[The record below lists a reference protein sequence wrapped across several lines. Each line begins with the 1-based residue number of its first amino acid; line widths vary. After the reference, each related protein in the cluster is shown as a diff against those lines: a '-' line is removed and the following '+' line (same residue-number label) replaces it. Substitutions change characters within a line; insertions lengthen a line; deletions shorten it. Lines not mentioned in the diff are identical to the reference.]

1 MIEKKEWF
9 RPSSSQKGKIFSR
22 LWTGENPKALLIV
35 AHGMAEHSG
44 RYDEFASFLAQH
56 GFAVCMNDH
65 AGHGRSA
72 ETQGH
77 FADEKGW
84 EHAVNDLLLLLSDVS
99 KTLSGL
105 PCFLIGH
112 SMGSFLCRSFLM
124 RWGNMLS
131 GCVLCGTMGKNPGVP
146 VGKALASLQKNLLGP
161 RTVGK
166 KLDALAF
173 GTYNK
178 RIENPVNQFA
188 WLSTVEETCISYEKD
203 PLCGFPFTA
212 AGYYD
217 LFCGLSEVNSR
228 KWAKKVPKWLPVL
241 LLAGEEDPV
250 GNYGKGPAQVARM
263 LINAGNQNVSL
274 KRYPDMRHELL
285 NEACRDEVFEDILLW
300 LETQLKI
307 KEIRR
312 NRWDTVSEEPSQW
325 NIL

>member
-9 RPSSSQKGKIFSR
+9 RASSSGEGKIFSR
-22 LWTGENPKALLIV
+22 LWTEGSPKATLIL

-44 RYDEFASFLAQH
+44 RYDEFASFLAQQ

-72 ETQGH
+72 EIQGH

-84 EHAVNDLLLLLSDVS
+84 EHAVHDLFLLHFEVS
-99 KTLSGL
+99 QRFSGL
-105 PCFLIGH
+105 PCFLMGH
-112 SMGSFLCRSFLM
+112 SMGSFLCRSFLL

-146 VGKALASLQKNLLGP
+146 VGKALASLQKKLLGP
-161 RTVGK
+161 RSAGK
-166 KLDALAF
+166 RIDALAF
-173 GTYNK
+173 GAYNR
-178 RIENPVNQFA
+178 RIENPVNRFA
-188 WLSTVEETCISYEKD
+188 WLSTVEETCLAYEKD

-228 KWAKKVPKWLPVL
+228 KWAKKVPNRLPVL

-263 LINAGNQNVSL
+263 LIDAGNQSVSL
-274 KRYPDMRHELL
+274 KRYPGMRHELL
-285 NEACRDEVFEDILLW
+285 NEACREEVFEAILLW
-300 LETQLKI
+300 LEAQLKI
-307 KEIRR
+307 VETRK
-312 NRWDTVSEEPSQW
+312 NS
-325 NIL
+325 